1 MGPAASRHRRLPALR
16 ELEVMTPMPVVVKVI
31 RTLTPKHED
40 AVAEVVT
47 KVKAPGAVCK
57 AEGMGEEAGRVRP
70 AWARERAE
78 REERR
83 ALVPVRE
90 SGPARGPIRTVAVD
104 NALVIAIR
112 DREAAV
118 GDSVIAPVRGMEVED
133 VLAAMGMVVYLPET
147 PTVRLKGLREV
158 HQTEC
163 PAELSAAREPIPH
176 KRALALPGSTQRAM
190 PVGTARKTAARAS
203 RDSADRDDNRLRVPA
218 IRMHQAMA
226 PLVVLPAIG
235 KTEIGGRMPV
245 KVTVVVAVAVRVRV
259 VHRVAP
265 LMARR
270 TTGKTHLIRL
280 RGLPAMPIWSLARE
294 AQGVS
299 AAGSPVDPDAS
310 IWAGL
315 VKSLLS
321 P

>member
-1 MGPAASRHRRLPALR
+1 MGPEASRHRRLPALR

-47 KVKAPGAVCK
+47 KVKAPGVVCK

-83 ALVPVRE
+83 ALVSVRE
-90 SGPARGPIRTVAVD
+90 SGPAQGPIRTAALD
-104 NALVIAIR
+104 NALVQGMAVR
-112 DREAAV
+112 DRAAAV
-118 GDSVIAPVRGMEVED
+118 VDSGIAPVRGMEVED

-147 PTVRLKGLREV
+147 PTARLKGLREV

-163 PAELSAAREPIPH
+163 PAELSAAREPILH
-176 KRALALPGSTQRAM
+176 KRALALRDSTQRAM
-190 PVGTARKTAARAS
+190 PVGTAQKTAARAS
-203 RDSADRDDNRLRVPA
+203 RDSVDREDNRLRVPA
-218 IRMHQAMA
+218 IRMHQAIA
-226 PLVVLPAIG
+226 LLVVLPAIG

-245 KVTVVVAVAVRVRV
+245 KVTVAVAVAVRVRV
-259 VHRVAP
+259 VP

-270 TTGKTHLIRL
+270 TTGKTHSIRL
-280 RGLPAMPIWSLARE
+280 RGLPAMPIWSLAGE
-294 AQGVS
+294 GQGVS

-310 IWAGL
+310 IWAGP